1 MTAKEKVLEHLPN
14 WSEEQAE
21 RALVA
26 AESEHGPILVE
37 DKRPAEQRQREVE
50 EWGEPEMVG
59 LPEHLKTFED
69 GSPVPNWVAA
79 LDEVRRGR

>member
-1 MTAKEKVLEHLPN
+1 MTAKEKLLERAPN

-21 RALVA
+21 RALLA
-26 AESEHGPILVE
+26 GEEDPKVE
-37 DKRPAEQRQREVE
+37 ARRTVDDWDKQ
-50 EWGEPEMVG
+50 WGAPEMAP

-69 GSPVPNWVAA
+69 GTPVPNWVAT